1 MYGFTVYFRFKLL
14 FRLRSLFLFRS
25 QGETRQQRDRAGAPA
40 LARIL
45 IATENTLKSKLTRG
59 P

>member
-1 MYGFTVYFRFKLL
+1 MGGVVYGFTVYFKLL
-14 FRLRSLFLFRS
+14 FIASFYLGHR
-25 QGETRQQRDRAGAPA
+25 GRQQRDRAGAPA